1 MKILNVRLAFY
12 CIIIS
17 MQAETIEPLFDDSA
31 KKPITITVWVHGSFV
46 GPDFIFHDFF
56 YRHMGMVN
64 AQQYHPRYHSR
75 DIALSLCTADPDTY
89 QMEHFYF
96 WGWSGKLSTHARS
109 SEARS
114 LYKALVTLVAH
125 YKKNYPETPLLL
137 RLMAHSHGGNVLL
150 NLSQVQDENKPLD
163 FDELLLFG
171 CPVQFA
177 TKEYVKSDC
186 FKKIYSFY
194 SADLYQVIDFQYA
207 KKNGRSLKM
216 HSDRRFQEIPNLR
229 QAKIKI
235 NDWALMHIEFMLD
248 KFLKHVPRLCK
259 ELDAFYE
266 SLDPAKQKREK
277 LLHIQSCRH
286 TVTVR
291 KKVF

>member
-1 MKILNVRLAFY
+1 
-12 CIIIS
+12 
-17 MQAETIEPLFDDSA
+17 MQAETIEPLSNDTV

-56 YRHMGMVN
+56 YRQMGMVN
-64 AQQYHPRYHSR
+64 AQKYHPRYHSR
-75 DIALSLCTADPDTY
+75 NLALSLCTADPAAY

-96 WGWSGKLSTHARS
+96 WGWSGKLSTHARR
-109 SEARS
+109 SEAQT
-114 LYKALVTLVAH
+114 LYEDLATLVDK
-125 YKKNYPETPLLL
+125 YKKNYPDTPLRL
-137 RLMAHSHGGNVLL
+137 RLISHSHGGNLLL
-150 NLSQVQDENKPLD
+150 NLSQVQDEDKSLV
-163 FDELLLFG
+163 FDELILFC

-194 SADLYQVIDFQYA
+194 SADLYQVIDFQRT
-207 KKNGRSLKM
+207 KKNGRNLKM
-216 HSDRRFQEIPNLR
+216 HSDRRFQEVPNLH

-235 NDWALMHIEFMLD
+235 NGWALTHVEFMLD
-248 KFLKHVPRLCK
+248 KFLKHLPRLCN

-266 SLDPAKQKREK
+266 SLETEKRKREK

-286 TVTVR
+286 TVTIR